1 MVRMRVR
8 RQGCTPL
15 SCLITAIIFV
25 VVGICIG
32 GAFFTVTGLI
42 RNSDVV
48 QEALA
53 RAERDPQVAAALGTP
68 LETGWLP
75 MGSIETSNGGG
86 NADLTLPISGPRG
99 SGEMSIEAVRSE
111 GVWRYRRLVVT
122 IRDTGQRVDVLRE
135 Q

>member
-1 MVRMRVR
+1 MVRVR
-8 RQGCTPL
+8 RQSCTPL
-15 SCLITAIIFV
+15 PCLISAIIFV
-25 VVGICIG
+25 VVGVCVG

-48 QEALA
+48 QKALA

-68 LETGWLP
+68 LEIGWLP
-75 MGSIETSNGGG
+75 MDSIETSNGGG

-99 SGEMSIEAVRSE
+99 SGEMSIEAVRRE